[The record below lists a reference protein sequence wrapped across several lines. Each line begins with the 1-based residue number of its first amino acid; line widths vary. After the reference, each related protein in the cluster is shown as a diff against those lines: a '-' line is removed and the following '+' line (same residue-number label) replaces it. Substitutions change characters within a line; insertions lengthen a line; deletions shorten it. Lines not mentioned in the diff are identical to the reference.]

1 MTWTYWPFR
10 VAITLAALM
19 MVLQA
24 VLAGQFLAGT
34 YQALGMH
41 RDNATYAGIMVLVAA
56 ACALLIWR
64 PGRGPFWPFPAT
76 LALFGLIAVQI
87 MLGFGRVL
95 AVHIPL
101 GLAIIA
107 LCGRLALWSW
117 QARPASVAV
126 SA

>member
-1 MTWTYWPFR
+1 VTWVYWPFR

-19 MVLQA
+19 LVLQA

-34 YQALGMH
+34 FGALGMH

-56 ACALLIWR
+56 ACALLVWR
-64 PGRGPFWPFPAT
+64 PGRGPLWPFLAT

-87 MLGFGRVL
+87 GLGFGRVL
-95 AVHIPL
+95 AVHVPL

-117 QARPASVAV
+117 QAKPAAVAV